1 MLENKSVFSLSNL
14 ILPECN
20 RNPVT
25 ISLIH
30 FVDIEGGKKKHKAP
44 QNLNTTDF
52 FPSAIKEY
60 NESYRFTIEVLQEQ
74 GVRLRYLKNKSVCG
88 PSEIC
93 MNIREIFVK

>member
-1 MLENKSVFSLSNL
+1 M
-14 ILPECN
+14 
-20 RNPVT
+20 
-25 ISLIH
+25 
-30 FVDIEGGKKKHKAP
+30 KKNHKAL

-93 MNIREIFVK
+93 MNIREICVKLFHLPREAGRLASLNSLSVQNQKTVYFNISN